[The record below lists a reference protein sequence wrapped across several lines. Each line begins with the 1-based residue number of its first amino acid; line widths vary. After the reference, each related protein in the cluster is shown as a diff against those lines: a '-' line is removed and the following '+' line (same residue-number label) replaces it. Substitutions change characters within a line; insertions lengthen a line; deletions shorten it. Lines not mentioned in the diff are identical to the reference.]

1 MQGEEF
7 LDALYVSFT
16 DVAAKLVDVLHLLRV
31 VGDVADGYPIVRTD
45 NQAAALT
52 LGLGYIFQL
61 FVVHQMPTIHRLDHL
76 RIATQGNA
84 HQGHQRV
91 MAFLVALRLGEYHY
105 VAAVADAL
113 AVFQGNRVGYAAV
126 EQLSTCYADHP

>member
-7 LDALYVSFT
+7 LDALYVAFT

-31 VGDVADGYPIVRTD
+31 VGDVADGYSIVRTD

-61 FVVHQMPTIHRLDHL
+61 FVVHQMPTVHRLDHL
-76 RIATQGNA
+76 WI
-84 HQGHQRV
+84 V
-91 MAFLVALRLGEYHY
+91 
-105 VAAVADAL
+105 
-113 AVFQGNRVGYAAV
+113 
-126 EQLSTCYADHP
+126 P